1 MNLTTAVTSISKGMQ
16 GVVRTIN
23 TLPVMVAADVDIESL
38 LSGDGAASS
47 SLSGLDDAVNLYG
60 KGVYSIGRNAVIYVA
75 AVALMIFFI
84 GLAVHANNA
93 QKRSERKDASP
104 SLVIGIVGAF
114 AVPAI
119 LVFLQAIGKNL
130 F

>member
-23 TLPVMVAADVDIESL
+23 TLPVMMASDVDIESL
-38 LSGDGAASS
+38 LSGDGAAST
-47 SLSGLDDAVNLYG
+47 SLSGVGDAVDSYG
-60 KGVYSIGRNAVIYVA
+60 KGIYSIGRNAVIYIA
-75 AVALMIFFI
+75 AVVLLIFFI

-104 SLVIGIVGAF
+104 ALLVGIIGAF
-114 AVPAI
+114 AVPVI
-119 LVFLQAIGKNL
+119 LVFLQTIGKNL